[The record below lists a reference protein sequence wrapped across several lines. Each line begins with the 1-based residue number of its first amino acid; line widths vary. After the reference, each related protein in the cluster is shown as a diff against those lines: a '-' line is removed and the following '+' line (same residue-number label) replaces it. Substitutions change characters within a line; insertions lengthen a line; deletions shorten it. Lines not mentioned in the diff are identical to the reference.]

1 LQGLLR
7 TGDPDD
13 LKPVFRAVVS
23 HLTEHRRAALDAP
36 APNSIFDGAGD
47 RLQRAF
53 EHLLSGRANWGALGT
68 VINASQEKPVVFRAQ
83 TLAFEDSRHILAKL
97 NETRDGDVAA
107 DALVTELVRAATHA
121 TP

>member
-1 LQGLLR
+1 MHGLLG

-23 HLTEHRRAALDAP
+23 RLTEHRRAALDAP
-36 APNSIFDGAGD
+36 ATNSIFDGAGD
-47 RLQRAF
+47 RLHRAF